1 MCLFSYARMDIGL
14 RSDVSPPF
22 CFVFLSSTVMSG
34 YLSWVCSACALHSL
48 WWIFGMC
55 HVPFAFGFLISLAKI
70 VLPRFPSLGFR
81 LVFDLVFYRCLSSL
95 WGCFLPRW

>member
-1 MCLFSYARMDIGL
+1 MDIGL
-14 RSDVSPPF
+14 RSDVSPPLLLRF
-22 CFVFLSSTVMSG
+22 FIKHSHVWISELGVSCLRFAFLEVD
-34 YLSWVCSACALHSL
+34 
-48 WWIFGMC
+48 FGMC